1 MLRTI
6 SVNVSNTTGTQ
17 TSAGRMP
24 LQPLEFYFLC
34 YVVCLLPSSAL
45 TLLVGQQEGHPACKT
60 LSGGVLPWLSVW
72 SEVQTCIWPSWCHSL
87 SLALV
92 KSRLVLPLCYRLTQ
106 VVPDKGPLNVCVCVC
121 CLSAAVRLRPRRT
134 DWRQEERRKK
144 KDPPAAVE
152 RVRWKD
158 VSRTGVLHFKK
169 CGILKHPYRTV
180 RIVFSVYTPTQLSI
194 RLIFLLCL
202 GPGPSKDRFQNMFM
216 AQIPFLLPNLQCQSN
231 GVYSLYI
238 FLYIICYCVVSV
250 CLYLFINLTSSAS
263 TRPR

>member
-6 SVNVSNTTGTQ
+6 SVNISNTTGTQ

-45 TLLVGQQEGHPACKT
+45 MLLFGRQEGHPACKT

-72 SEVQTCIWPSWCHSL
+72 SEVQTCIWPLTFSCFSKVQTGFTSL
-87 SLALV
+87 LPAHPGSTGQRAV
-92 KSRLVLPLCYRLTQ
+92 KR
-106 VVPDKGPLNVCVCVC
+106 VCVC

-158 VSRTGVLHFKK
+158 VSRTGVLHLKK

-180 RIVFSVYTPTQLSI
+180 RIVFSIYTPTQLSI
-194 RLIFLLCL
+194 RLIFLLCS

-231 GVYSLYI
+231 GVYSVYI
-238 FLYIICYCVVSV
+238 FLYIICYCLVSV